1 MIDYDTFCR
10 LKQLRE
16 QGRTPPQIA
25 RELHLHIQTVR
36 RWLAQRLHAPPPA

>member
-10 LKQLRE
+10 LKQLRQ

-25 RELHLHIQTVR
+25 R
-36 RWLAQRLHAPPPA
+36 